1 MPTPHPDLLL
11 VEQIRS
17 GKPDAWNALIEQYE
31 GRHAK
36 FGEVLFKKARKL
48 TRRYVQPQ
56 PNPLTGKVEELDF
69 DVILEIWFDSEADLK
84 EAMQGIATSGLID
97 QVRESGAK
105 LFASSANPAFTV
117 LEYESPVGRG

>member
-1 MPTPHPDLLL
+1 MIKQVSVMKRHPSLSMA
-11 VEQIRS
+11 EF
-17 GKPDAWNALIEQYE
+17 IEQYE

-69 DVILEIWFDSEADLK
+69 DVILEIWFETEADLK
-84 EAMQGIATSGLID
+84 EAMAGIPASGLME
-97 QVRESGAK
+97 QVVESGAR
-105 LFASSANPAFTV
+105 LFATSANPAFTV
-117 LEYESPVGRG
+117 LEYESPVGGAAQ